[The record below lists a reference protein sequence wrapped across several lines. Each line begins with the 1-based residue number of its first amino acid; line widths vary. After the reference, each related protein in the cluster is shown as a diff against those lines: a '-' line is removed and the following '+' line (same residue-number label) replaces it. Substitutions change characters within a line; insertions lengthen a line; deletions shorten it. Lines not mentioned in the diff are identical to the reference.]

1 MPFVLSA
8 EELFDVEWL
17 AFAGIQR
24 ANALIDLG
32 SQLAKFLD
40 VRQQLLANLFLIRVR
55 QIRDFRDGFFECF
68 HHIDYYTIKLV
79 QTHVISVKRT

>member
-8 EELFDVEWL
+8 EEIFDVERL
-17 AFAGIQR
+17 AFAGIER

-40 VRQQLLANLFLIRVR
+40 VRQQLLADLLLIRVW
-55 QIRDFRDGFFECF
+55 QI
-68 HHIDYYTIKLV
+68 
-79 QTHVISVKRT
+79 